1 MNALNSLQERNN
13 NLKSKLLHEQLKY
26 GNYKFRN
33 FKNESLL
40 VLGAYR
46 KHKSIFKAASA
57 VGINKNLVV
66 KWLIQGQFGNP
77 QYRDFYLGI
86 QRINGF
92 KPIEMSYESEEVSYE
107 EEEVKKDYILSEFE
121 DAWTYATV
129 VDGKKI
135 SIISG
140 NLDNLKAKILARD
153 LPFNG

>member
-1 MNALNSLQERNN
+1 MNALNRLQERND

-33 FKNESLL
+33 FRSESLL

-57 VGINKNLVV
+57 VGINRNLVF
-66 KWLIQGQFGNP
+66 KWFIQGQFGNP
-77 QYRDFYLGI
+77 QFRDFYLGI

-92 KPIEMSYESEEVSYE
+92 EPIEVPDEV
-107 EEEVKKDYILSEFE
+107 EEVKKDYILSEFE
-121 DAWTYATV
+121 DAWTYTTF
-129 VDGKKI
+129 VDGERI

-140 NLDNLKAKILARD
+140 NLDNLKAKIQARD

>member
-1 MNALNSLQERNN
+1 MNALNRLQERND

-33 FKNESLL
+33 FRSESLL

-46 KHKSIFKAASA
+46 KYKSIFKAASA
-57 VGINKNLVV
+57 VGINRNLVI
-66 KWLIQGQFGNP
+66 KWFIQGQFGNP
-77 QYRDFYLGI
+77 HYRDFYLGI

-92 KPIEMSYESEEVSYE
+92 EPIEVPDEV
-107 EEEVKKDYILSEFE
+107 EEVKKDYILSEFD
-121 DAWTYATV
+121 DAWTYTTF

-140 NLDNLKAKILARD
+140 NLDNLKAKIQAKD
-153 LPFNG
+153 LPFNE